1 MDDALFSEEMN
12 RPMEATVIL
21 LWERRRLGGLVAE
34 VAGGRAR
41 VHHSFSIPWADD
53 SDPLQFPTKS
63 ADALRAAVSQSRAES
78 KRTIVCLAREDVIL
92 RHLTVPDVPDDELPD
107 LVRFQAAA
115 RSTLSLD
122 QLLLDFLPLPKIAGH
137 EGRPVLAVTAPKSLV
152 QGIQSIVQA
161 AGLEPAAAVTFSS
174 IGLAELLT
182 QRNEAATALGVFREG
197 PRVELVV
204 LADRK
209 LLYAHS
215 ARLATDD
222 DGATPVA
229 GLLAEVSRTVVAAQR
244 LHSNLKVQQA
254 YLVDRDAD
262 AEAVLTGLTE
272 RLSVPAKLLEL
283 SRFSGVEFP
292 QADWPKQPAAD
303 AALMGLLLAETRRQT
318 PGFDFLHPRQPP
330 AKVNPRKIQIAVGS
344 AAALLLA
351 TLIFGGVEGRR
362 GSLNRKLEELRSAE
376 SALDMTINSN
386 KTVLAAAKLVD
397 DWQNG
402 NVNQISQFTELAD
415 LMEGTERM
423 YLSQYNFAAGQ
434 GEIRGTIQAQ
444 GNSKSRDD
452 VPLLNQRMSDTK
464 KYRIIPKQLTQAG
477 RDDEYPNRFELQ
489 ADILPAPKAVPQA
502 VPKTDTKK

>member
-1 MDDALFSEEMN
+1 
-12 RPMEATVIL
+12 MEATVIL
-21 LWERRRLGGLVAE
+21 LWERRRLSGLVAE
-34 VAGGRAR
+34 VVGGRAQVR
-41 VHHSFSIPWADD
+41 HSFSIPWAED

-63 ADALRAAVSQSRAES
+63 AEALRTAVAQARVQPT
-78 KRTIVCLAREDVIL
+78 RTVVCLAREDVIL
-92 RHLTVPDVPDDELPD
+92 RHLSVPDVPDDELPD

-161 AGLEPAAAVTFSS
+161 AGLEPAATVTFSS
-174 IGLAELLT
+174 VGLAELLT

-197 PRVELVV
+197 PRVELVI

-215 ARLATDD
+215 ARLAADD
-222 DGATPVA
+222 DGATPLA
-229 GLLAEVSRTVVAAQR
+229 GLLAEVSRTMVAAQR
-244 LHSNLKVQQA
+244 LHSDLKLQQA

-262 AEAVLTGLTE
+262 AKGVLAGLTE
-272 RLSVPAKLLEL
+272 RLNVPAKSLEL
-283 SRFSGVEFP
+283 AKFSGVEVP
-292 QADWPKQPAAD
+292 RTDWPKYPAAD
-303 AALMGLLLAETRRQT
+303 AALLGLLLAETRRLT
-318 PGFDFLHPRQPP
+318 PEFDFLHPRQPP
-330 AKVNPRKIQIAVGS
+330 AKVNPRKLQIAVGS

-402 NVNQISQFTELAD
+402 NVNQIAQFTELAD

-444 GNSKSRDD
+444 GNSKSRDE
-452 VPLLNQRMSDTK
+452 VVHLNQRLSDSK
-464 KYRIIPKQLTQAG
+464 RYSVIPKQLTQAS

-489 ADILPAPKAVPQA
+489 ANILPAPKAVPQA
-502 VPKTDTKK
+502 VPKADTKK